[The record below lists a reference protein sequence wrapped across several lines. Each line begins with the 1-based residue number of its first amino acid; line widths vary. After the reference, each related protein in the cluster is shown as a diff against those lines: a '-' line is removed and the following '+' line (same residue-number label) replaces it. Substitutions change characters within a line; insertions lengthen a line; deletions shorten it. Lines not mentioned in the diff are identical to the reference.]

1 MSRFR
6 SIVITLAG
14 AVALGFLS
22 PGAASADTWVPLPD
36 GHIEGPGVRITSTGE
51 RAIISPSL
59 ASNGAGRSAWLT
71 GNVVADVETPDGTV
85 GPNNGPKGFPGT
97 NNSGTHGSSN
107 LTVGY
112 VVGCQ
117 VSLGALSA
125 NTSVTVLMTP
135 GVSAGFSFPLS
146 PGEVKWLA
154 INNIELIKSGAYT
167 IQYQDVPMDIQ
178 GCAGYA
184 QARQF
189 AVVEIIG
196 ADYKKVTLYGQPFSI
211 G

>member
-1 MSRFR
+1 MA
-6 SIVITLAG
+6 VAG
-14 AVALGFLS
+14 AVALGFFS
-22 PGAASADTWVPLPD
+22 PGAASADVWVPLPD
-36 GHIEGPGVRITSTGE
+36 GHIERGGVKITSTGE

-59 ASNGAGRSAWLT
+59 AANGAGRSAWLT
-71 GNVVADVETPDGTV
+71 GNVVADVDTPDGTV

-112 VVGCQ
+112 IVGCQ
-117 VSLGALSA
+117 VAIGALSA
-125 NTSVTVLMTP
+125 NTSVTVLMSP
-135 GVSAGFSFPLS
+135 GISAGFSFPLS
-146 PGEVKWLA
+146 PGEVKWLS
-154 INNIELIKSGAYT
+154 INNIELIKSGSYT